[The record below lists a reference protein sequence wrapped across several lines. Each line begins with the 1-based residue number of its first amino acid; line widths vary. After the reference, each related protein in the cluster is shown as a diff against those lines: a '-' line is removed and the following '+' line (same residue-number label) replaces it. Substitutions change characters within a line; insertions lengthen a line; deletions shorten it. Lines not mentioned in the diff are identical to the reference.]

1 MASKLKKQKPNEQCP
16 GVSELSKT
24 LEKHLLQQ
32 IIDNSYDSLFVTDKF
47 GNVLLVN
54 AGSGIF
60 MEYKTEELI
69 GENVKNLLK
78 KGIYDW
84 SPTLEAIKT
93 RSVVS
98 GIMRNTHGVQHLVTS
113 KPLFDENGEIVLII
127 TNGRNEDL
135 EDNYMAAIESE
146 RKKVRR
152 YKTEVEYLS
161 EKVENKEP
169 VAESQQMRNII
180 QLCNVIAKTDST
192 VMLIGETG
200 TGKEVMARHIHH
212 NSLRSKE
219 PFIPVNCAAIPHEL
233 LESEFFGYV
242 RGAFTGANPQ
252 GKPGLF
258 EIADKGT
265 LFLDELAELPLAM
278 QSKLLRVIESSEIQ
292 RLGDTKIYH
301 TNVRYITATNRDLN
315 EMINQKQFRSDLY
328 YRLNVIPINLPP
340 LKDRSDDIIAFAH
353 KFIEELNRKYG
364 LRKTLSSEA
373 TQAFLS
379 YSWPGNVRELRN
391 VIERLVFTSSG
402 DIINFENDSLVKSKT
417 RSEMLECSPE
427 TKRPYQGTLKSV
439 KKAVEEKYINQVLA
453 DCGGCVNEAALRLGI
468 HSSMLYRKKNNSS
481 REKC

>member
-1 MASKLKKQKPNEQCP
+1 MASELKKQKPNQQTP
-16 GVSELSKT
+16 RVNELSKT
-24 LEKHLLQQ
+24 LDQQFLLQ
-32 IIDNSYDSLFVTDKF
+32 IIENSYDSLFVTDKF

-54 AGSGIF
+54 AGTGIF
-60 MEYKTEELI
+60 MNYKTEELI
-69 GENVKNLLK
+69 GKNVKSFVK
-78 KGIYDW
+78 KGIYEW
-84 SPTLEAIKT
+84 SPTLEVIKT

-98 GIMRNTHGVQHLVTS
+98 GIMRNAHGVQHLVTS
-113 KPLFDENGEIVLII
+113 KPLLDEKGDIVLII

-135 EDNYMAAIESE
+135 EDNYMAALEIE

-200 TGKEVMARHIHH
+200 TGKEVMARHIHR

-233 LESEFFGYV
+233 LESEFFGYA

-265 LFLDELAELPLAM
+265 LFLDELAELPQAM

-292 RLGDTKIYH
+292 RLGDTKIYQ
-301 TNVRYITATNRDLN
+301 TNVRLITAANRDLN
-315 EMINQKQFRSDLY
+315 EMISQKLFRSDLY

-353 KFIEELNRKYG
+353 KFLKELNRKYG
-364 LRKTLSSEA
+364 LRKTFSSEA
-373 TQAFLS
+373 IQAFLN

-391 VIERLVFTSSG
+391 VIERLVITSSS
-402 DIINFENDSLVKSKT
+402 DIINFENDSLIKSKIHL
-417 RSEMLECSPE
+417 EMLECSPE
-427 TKRPYQGTLKSV
+427 IKRPYQGTLKSV

-453 DCGGCVNEAALRLGI
+453 ECGGRVNEAALRLGI
-468 HSSMLYRKKNNSS
+468 HSSMLYRKIATNEG
-481 REKC
+481 RQ

>member
-1 MASKLKKQKPNEQCP
+1 MASELIKQKSNGQTH
-16 GVSELSKT
+16 GVIESRKT
-24 LEKHLLQQ
+24 LEKELLQQ
-32 IIDNSYDSLFVTDKF
+32 VIDNSYDSLFVTDKF

-60 MEYKTEELI
+60 MDYKTEDLI
-69 GENVKNLLK
+69 GDNVNNFIQ

-98 GIMRNTHGVQHLVTS
+98 GIMRNAQGIQHLVTS
-113 KPLFDENGEIVLII
+113 KPLFDEHGDITLII

-135 EDNYMAAIESE
+135 EDNYMAALENE
-146 RKKVRR
+146 RKKVKR

-161 EKVENKEP
+161 EKVETKEP

-180 QLCNVIAKTDST
+180 QLCNVIARTDST

-200 TGKEVMARHIHH
+200 TGKEVMARHIHR

-219 PFIPVNCAAIPHEL
+219 PFIPVNCAAIPNEL
-233 LESEFFGYV
+233 LESEFFGYA

-265 LFLDELAELPLAM
+265 LFLDEIAELPLAM

-292 RLGDTKIYH
+292 RLGDTKTFQ
-301 TNVRYITATNRDLN
+301 TNVRFITATNRDLN
-315 EMINQKQFRSDLY
+315 EMIRQKLFRSDLY

-364 LRKTLSSEA
+364 LRKKFSAEA
-373 TQAFLS
+373 TQSFLN

-391 VIERLVFTSSG
+391 VIERLVITSSS
-402 DIINFENDSLVKSKT
+402 DIIYFENDSLVKSKT
-417 RSEMLECSPE
+417 RLEMLECSPE
-427 TKRPYQGTLKSV
+427 TERPYQGTLKSV

-453 DCGGCVNEAALRLGI
+453 ECGGQVNEAALRLGI
-468 HSSMLYRKKNNSS
+468 HSSMLYRKKNN
-481 REKC
+481 RYK